1 MRVIWLAPLIA
12 VFGCAHQEN
21 SSAEAMQPV
30 AEATPPAAEAT
41 PPAAEATPPAAE
53 AAAPPTAAAT
63 PAPAPSEEVAS
74 IEKSKPDKLACAPI
88 KVHFALDSDQLFDS
102 EKPLLDVTAQCLS
115 SNDKQRV
122 TIVGNADERGS
133 TAYNQDLGQRRA
145 NRVAQYLQQKGAAPS
160 QVEAVIS
167 HGEESPIC
175 PESNLK
181 CWQLNRRTAVR
192 ESCHM

>member
-53 AAAPPTAAAT
+53 ATAPPTAAAT

-88 KVHFALDSDQLFDS
+88 KVHFALDSDQLF
-102 EKPLLDVTAQCLS
+102 
-115 SNDKQRV
+115 
-122 TIVGNADERGS
+122 
-133 TAYNQDLGQRRA
+133 
-145 NRVAQYLQQKGAAPS
+145 
-160 QVEAVIS
+160 
-167 HGEESPIC
+167 
-175 PESNLK
+175 
-181 CWQLNRRTAVR
+181 
-192 ESCHM
+192 